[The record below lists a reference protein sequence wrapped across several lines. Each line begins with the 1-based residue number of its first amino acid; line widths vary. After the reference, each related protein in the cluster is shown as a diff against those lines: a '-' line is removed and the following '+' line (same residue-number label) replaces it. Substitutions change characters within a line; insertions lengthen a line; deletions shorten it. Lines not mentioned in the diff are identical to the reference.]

1 MSRQGWGDKHR
12 GFVCSGKLS
21 AQSGTEQSHLSQG
34 LSPSPQCR
42 QVSPSICVHFNGWKS
57 VSVLFNFFLVGF
69 FFPSNKHLNS
79 LSKQLCCLFPPLA
92 PAQKVSASHGLKGGW
107 RKTTIFILQ
116 GAEGREKQS
125 DSPRL
130 ICGKA
135 EPPVPNPTSCV
146 ILALYAFNK
155 NRFGPRNQTPFM
167 LNAA

>member
-1 MSRQGWGDKHR
+1 MHSLVQSRVTSARDCPQA
-12 GFVCSGKLS
+12 LS
-21 AQSGTEQSHLSQG
+21 AGRFPLPHVCILMGERGCL
-34 LSPSPQCR
+34 C
-42 QVSPSICVHFNGWKS
+42 
-57 VSVLFNFFLVGF
+57 FLIFSWWDF
-69 FFPSNKHLNS
+69 FFPSNKRLNS

-155 NRFGPRNQTPFM
+155 NRFGPRNQAPFM